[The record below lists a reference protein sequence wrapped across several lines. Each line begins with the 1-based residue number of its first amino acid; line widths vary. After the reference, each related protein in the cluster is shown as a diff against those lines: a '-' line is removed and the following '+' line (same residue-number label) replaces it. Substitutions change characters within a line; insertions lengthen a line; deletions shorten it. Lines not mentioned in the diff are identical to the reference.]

1 MARMI
6 KKEEANIVWS
16 SDGSHL
22 DKKKNTVKKED
33 LNPRDYKIK
42 LRLEKNARG
51 GKTVSVLFELPDNSE
66 YFKGL
71 LKELKAKCGTGG
83 TFKDNRIEIQGDHR
97 EKIKSHCE
105 SKGFQV
111 ILAGG

>member
-1 MARMI
+1 MI

-22 DKKKNTVKKED
+22 EKKNKSPKKAE
-33 LNPRDYKIK
+33 LIPSDYKLK

-51 GKTVSVLFELPDNSE
+51 GKTVSVLFELPDNPE
-66 YFKGL
+66 YFKSL

-83 TFKDNRIEIQGDHR
+83 TFKDNRIEIQEDHR
-97 EKIKSHCE
+97 EKIKTHCE
-105 SKGFQV
+105 SKGFGV
-111 ILAGG
+111 VFAGG